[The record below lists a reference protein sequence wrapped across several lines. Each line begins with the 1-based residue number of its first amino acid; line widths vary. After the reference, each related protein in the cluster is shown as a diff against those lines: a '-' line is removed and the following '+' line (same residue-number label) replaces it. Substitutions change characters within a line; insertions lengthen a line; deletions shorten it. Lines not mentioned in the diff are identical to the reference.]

1 MSSLNNF
8 VILKKLGE
16 GAFSEVYQGKR
27 KSDNTIY
34 AIKKVK
40 MQKLTAKEKENALNE
55 VRILAS
61 IQHPNI
67 IGYKDCFFDDPS
79 SCLCIVMEHADGGD
93 LMQKIE
99 MHKKRSTSFSEKQ
112 LFHYFIQVVRGLKAL
127 HDLKICHRDI
137 KCANLF
143 LT

>member
-40 MQKLTAKEKENALNE
+40 MQKLTGKEKENALNE

-99 MHKKRSTSFSEKQ
+99 MHKKRSTSFSEK
-112 LFHYFIQVVRGLKAL
+112 
-127 HDLKICHRDI
+127 
-137 KCANLF
+137 
-143 LT
+143 